1 MTDTSTTRTLAVA
14 RTRSGAAWGAGAA
27 FAIRRLLGLAGTMLL
42 ASLVVFGALY
52 IAPGSPISFLT
63 QGRSVTPE
71 AIAQLEEQY
80 HLNDPFLI
88 QYGRWLGG
96 VLTGD
101 FGRSIIF
108 NDPVAALIGQR
119 TGSTVLLLLTAT
131 VMVLLIGLAVGLFAG
146 LKPGWLSESVITVAT
161 AVMAVPGFV
170 AAVVLMLVFSVQLG
184 WFPTFGA
191 GDPGPDA
198 VYHTLLPAAA
208 LSLASIAFVARL
220 TQSAIRSELR
230 ADHVQTA
237 ISRGLAYRFIVRR
250 HVIRNAAMPVLTV
263 AGLTIAG
270 LIAGSV
276 VIEQI
281 FQLGGLG
288 QLLVSSV
295 QKKDFPVVQA
305 ICLLYVAAFIVLNTL
320 IDLAY
325 SLLDPRIDLGRKDA

>member
-1 MTDTSTTRTLAVA
+1 M
-14 RTRSGAAWGAGAA
+14 
-27 FAIRRLLGLAGTMLL
+27 AI
-42 ASLVVFGALY
+42 
-52 IAPGSPISFLT
+52 
-63 QGRSVTPE
+63 
-71 AIAQLEEQY
+71 
-80 HLNDPFLI
+80 
-88 QYGRWLGG
+88 
-96 VLTGD
+96 
-101 FGRSIIF
+101 
-108 NDPVAALIGQR
+108 
-119 TGSTVLLLLTAT
+119 
-131 VMVLLIGLAVGLFAG
+131 
-146 LKPGWLSESVITVAT
+146 
-161 AVMAVPGFV
+161 PGFV

-191 GDPGPDA
+191 GSPGPDA
-198 VYHTLLPAAA
+198 LFHTLLPAAA

-220 TQSAIRSELR
+220 TQSAIRAELS

-250 HVIRNAAMPVLTV
+250 HVVRNAAMPVLTV

-305 ICLLYVAAFIVLNTL
+305 ICLLYVVAFIVLNTL
-320 IDLAY
+320 IDIAY
-325 SLLDPRIDLGRKDA
+325 ALLDPRVSLGRKGS